1 MLCML
6 FMFVMF
12 VDYPYCTR
20 RNLEDL
26 EDLKSLLLDVEAF
39 LFQVLPGPLET
50 PAQGFHGLVPIYT

>member
-1 MLCML
+1 ML

-26 EDLKSLLLDVEAF
+26 KSLLLDVEPF
-39 LFQVLPGPLET
+39 LFQVLPG
-50 PAQGFHGLVPIYT
+50 HGL